1 MHRPAFIYDIC
12 VARSA
17 AEFLHGELGVE
28 AFAKKYAEILSDG
41 CVAVNQHEVQEP
53 AEAMLQFLA
62 EVEAGEGAADLLN
75 SFAYFRLYF
84 EGVGRPRKMK
94 PMFGTIE
101 DPTKMREWTKDSAPK
116 AFRAFV
122 FALRSQTVPT
132 APSGWQLETEEAV
145 PKLAEAAAKKLSVL
159 DMF

>member
-1 MHRPAFIYDIC
+1 MHRPAFLYDIR
-12 VARSA
+12 VARSVL
-17 AEFLHGELGVE
+17 EFWHGDIGVE
-28 AFAKKYAEILSDG
+28 AFAKKYSEMLSDG
-41 CVAVNQHEVQEP
+41 CEAVHQHELQEP

-75 SFAYFRLYF
+75 SFTYFRLYF

-94 PMFGTIE
+94 PMFGSIE
-101 DPTKMREWTKDSAPK
+101 DPSKAREWNKDSAPK
-116 AFRAFV
+116 AFRTFV

-132 APSGWQLETEEAV
+132 APAGWQLETEESV

-159 DMF
+159 DML

>member
-17 AEFLHGELGVE
+17 AEFLHGDLGVE
-28 AFAKKYAEILSDG
+28 AFAKKYAEMLSEG
-41 CVAVNQHEVQEP
+41 CTAVNQEEVQAP

-75 SFAYFRLYF
+75 SFAYFRLHF

-94 PMFGTIE
+94 SMFGSIE
-101 DPTKMREWTKDSAPK
+101 DPVKAREWNKDSTLK

-132 APSGWQLETEEAV
+132 APAGWQLETEEAV
-145 PKLAEAAAKKLSVL
+145 PKLAEVAGKKLSVL

>member
-1 MHRPAFIYDIC
+1 MHRPAFIYDIS

-17 AEFLHGELGVE
+17 LEFLHGDIGVE
-28 AFAKKYAEILSDG
+28 AFAKKYAEMLSDG
-41 CVAVNQHEVQEP
+41 CVTVNQHEVQEP

-75 SFAYFRLYF
+75 SFTYFRLYF
-84 EGVGRPRKMK
+84 DGVGRPRKMK
-94 PMFGTIE
+94 PIFGTIE
-101 DPTKMREWTKDSAPK
+101 DPAKVREWNKESAPK

-132 APSGWQLETEEAV
+132 APAGWQLETEEGV
-145 PKLAEAAAKKLSVL
+145 PKLAEAAGTKLTLL

>member
-1 MHRPAFIYDIC
+1 MHRPAFIYDMC
-12 VARSA
+12 VARTA

-28 AFAKKYAEILSDG
+28 AFAKKYAEMLSDG
-41 CVAVNQHEVQEP
+41 CVTVNQEEVQAP

-75 SFAYFRLYF
+75 SFAYFRLNF

-94 PMFGTIE
+94 PMFGNIE
-101 DPTKMREWTKDSAPK
+101 DPVKAREWNKESTPK

-132 APSGWQLETEEAV
+132 APAGWQLETEEAV

>member
-1 MHRPAFIYDIC
+1 MHYPAFIYDIC
-12 VARSA
+12 IARAA
-17 AEFLHGELGVE
+17 AEFLHGDLSLEV
-28 AFAKKYAEILSDG
+28 FAKKYTEMLSDG
-41 CVAVNQHEVQEP
+41 CTEVNQEEVQAP
-53 AEAMLQFLA
+53 AEAILQFLA
-62 EVEAGEGAADLLN
+62 EVEAGDGAADLLN

-94 PMFGTIE
+94 TMFGTIE
-101 DPTKMREWTKDSAPK
+101 DPVKSREWNKESTPK

-132 APSGWQLETEEAV
+132 APAGWQLEIEESV
-145 PKLAEAAAKKLSVL
+145 PKLAEAAGKKLSLL